1 MRRPAD
7 KAAPAEATKSLAG
20 IELLGS
26 LDPASLQQLE
36 RRCTWHRWHA
46 GEQIIDRESSTN
58 DVYFV
63 VKGLARVIDY
73 SQTGHR
79 EIVFDDLGPGG
90 FFGELAAIDGE
101 PRSLNVVAEAETLT
115 ASLDA
120 ETFINLLLEHPKVG
134 LVLMR
139 RLSEMIRQATSRI
152 MDLSTLG
159 AHNRIYAEL
168 LRLAKTGGGAKP
180 NTASISPMPV
190 HADIASRVSTTRE
203 TVARVLSELAHRELV
218 HREGDNLVIND
229 LEQLNHM
236 VERFRD

>member
-7 KAAPAEATKSLAG
+7 KSAPAEAMRSLAG
-20 IELLGS
+20 IELLSS
-26 LDPASLQQLE
+26 LDPASMQQLE
-36 RRCTWHRWHA
+36 RRCTWHRWHV

-58 DVYFV
+58 DIYFV

-79 EIVFDDLGPGG
+79 EIVFDEVGPGG

-120 ETFINLLLEHPKVG
+120 DTFINMLLEHPKVG
-134 LVLMR
+134 LNLMR
-139 RLSEMIRQATSRI
+139 RLSEMIRQSTTRI

-190 HADIASRVSTTRE
+190 HADIAARVSTTRE
-203 TVARVLSELAHRELV
+203 TVARVLSELAHRDLV

-229 LEQLNHM
+229 LDQLNHM
-236 VERFRD
+236 VQRFRD